1 MAGSLELRVDL
12 TTHKGIAVTPVPNE
26 NFIVYKYEFRML
38 VFMNFHWYH
47 ISDIILLYVCI

>member
-1 MAGSLELRVDL
+1 MAGSLELYVDL

-47 ISDIILLYVCI
+47 FSDIILLYVCI